1 MWLERAS
8 LSALTV
14 AGLFAYALSGAAL
27 AQQPPAPAAGAA
39 PAAPP
44 APGSALYGRPE
55 TEGAARLAPIAP
67 PPIPTAA
74 DKLPV
79 AKLKAPPGFKVEVF
93 AAGVGN
99 ARSLRIGDKGTV
111 FVGSR
116 LLDKVYALTE
126 KDGKREVKV
135 IASGLHRPN
144 GLAYHKG
151 ALYVAELSKVWRYDA
166 IEDHLDSPPKPTL
179 VNDNFPKDEPHGWK
193 FIGIGPDEKLYVPVG
208 ANANINNPDPNV
220 YAHIRR
226 MNLDGSGMEVLV
238 QGVRNTVGF
247 DWHPTTKELYF
258 TDNGR
263 DWLSEDLPEDE
274 LNRISAA
281 GKKHFGYPFCHQGNF
296 GDPEHG
302 WGRSCDEFE
311 PPVALLGPHTA
322 ALGMRFYTGDD
333 VPGGVQ
339 ERDLHR
345 AARRLEPNQE
355 DRRRRRGCEAQ
366 PGWQRE
372 VGRAL
377 PDRFPRG

>member
-1 MWLERAS
+1 MRCRGRRS
-8 LSALTV
+8 PS
-14 AGLFAYALSGAAL
+14 SRRRP
-27 AQQPPAPAAGAA
+27 QPAP
-39 PAAPP
+39 
-44 APGSALYGRPE
+44 LRLLRRPRARPF
-55 TEGAARLAPIAP
+55 TGVPRREGAARLAPIAP

-193 FIGIGPDEKLYVPVG
+193 FIAIGPGRQALC
-208 ANANINNPDPNV
+208 ARSA
-220 YAHIRR
+220 RR
-226 MNLDGSGMEVLV
+226 ATSTT
-238 QGVRNTVGF
+238 RTRR
-247 DWHPTTKELYF
+247 PT
-258 TDNGR
+258 
-263 DWLSEDLPEDE
+263 P
-274 LNRISAA
+274 ISAA
-281 GKKHFGYPFCHQGNF
+281 
-296 GDPEHG
+296 
-302 WGRSCDEFE
+302 
-311 PPVALLGPHTA
+311 
-322 ALGMRFYTGDD
+322 
-333 VPGGVQ
+333 
-339 ERDLHR
+339 
-345 AARRLEPNQE
+345 
-355 DRRRRRGCEAQ
+355 
-366 PGWQRE
+366 
-372 VGRAL
+372 
-377 PDRFPRG
+377 

>member
-14 AGLFAYALSGAAL
+14 AGFFACALSGAAL
-27 AQQPPAPAAGAA
+27 AQQPPVPAAGAA

-55 TEGAARLAPIAP
+55 SEGAARLAPIAP

-93 AAGVGN
+93 ATGVGN

-179 VNDNFPKDEPHGWK
+179 VNDSFPKDEPHGWK
-193 FIGIGPDEKLYVPVG
+193 FIAIGPDDKLYVPVG
-208 ANANINNPDPNV
+208 ASGNINDPDQNN
-220 YAHIRR
+220 YTQIRR
-226 MNLDGSGMEVLV
+226 MNLEAAAEIVL
-238 QGVRNTVGF
+238 RVG
-247 DWHPTTKELYF
+247 WASPAPGTSPC
-258 TDNGR
+258 R
-263 DWLSEDLPEDE
+263 AP
-274 LNRISAA
+274 RA
-281 GKKHFGYPFCHQGNF
+281 
-296 GDPEHG
+296 
-302 WGRSCDEFE
+302 
-311 PPVALLGPHTA
+311 HTA
-322 ALGMRFYTGDD
+322 ALGMRFYTGSM
-333 VPGGVQ
+333 
-339 ERDLHR
+339 
-345 AARRLEPNQE
+345 
-355 DRRRRRGCEAQ
+355 
-366 PGWQRE
+366 
-372 VGRAL
+372 
-377 PDRFPRG
+377 FPAEYRNST